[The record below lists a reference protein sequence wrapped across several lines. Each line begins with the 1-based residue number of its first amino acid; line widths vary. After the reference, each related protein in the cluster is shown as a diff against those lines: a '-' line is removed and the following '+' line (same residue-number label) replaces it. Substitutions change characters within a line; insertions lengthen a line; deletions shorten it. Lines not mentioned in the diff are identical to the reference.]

1 MLGRLKQHT
10 FMISVSVTQGFR
22 SRIAGQFWFTVS
34 HGVAG
39 SYQLGLL
46 LSKGLTGE
54 RSISK
59 LVHEVIGRSQL
70 YTGC

>member
-1 MLGRLKQHT
+1 MT
-10 FMISVSVTQGFR
+10 SVSVAQEFR
-22 SRIAGQFWFTVS
+22 SSIAGWFWFTVS
-34 HGVAG
+34 HEVAG

-59 LVHEVIGRSQL
+59 IVYEVMGGPQL
-70 YTGC
+70 HTGY